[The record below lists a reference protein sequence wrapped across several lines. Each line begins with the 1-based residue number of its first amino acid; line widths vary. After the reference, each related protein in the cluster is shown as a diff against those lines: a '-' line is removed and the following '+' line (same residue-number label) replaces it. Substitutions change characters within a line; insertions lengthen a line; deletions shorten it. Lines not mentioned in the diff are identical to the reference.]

1 MRTVA
6 VPLFWLFWHHCNM
19 PVSQMQLDIHP
30 LCRSLLLQG
39 SESLLHLCNYV
50 LSRQLFNTT
59 AWLAWSQLP
68 WPLNPLQL
76 LIGHSTRQLTTW
88 TLHDKLPRSVMYS
101 FLSVISL
108 YLLFSW
114 LSFMFMQV
122 LNTKNIQALHTCVC
136 VHRFLSYSES
146 LWHYKYRL
154 WSHQQ
159 SLSQSRK
166 PFFKKANKQTNKI
179 SNFGLCYCE
188 RLMTLVALSW
198 ISRGK

>member
-1 MRTVA
+1 
-6 VPLFWLFWHHCNM
+6 
-19 PVSQMQLDIHP
+19 MQLDIHP
-30 LCRSLLLQG
+30 LSRSLLLQG
-39 SESLLHLCNYV
+39 SESLLHLRNYV

-76 LIGHSTRQLTTW
+76 HIGHSTRQLTTW
-88 TLHDKLPRSVMYS
+88 TLHDKLARSVMYS

-122 LNTKNIQALHTCVC
+122 LNTKNIQALHTCIC

-146 LWHYKYRL
+146 SYDIINIDYGVINKVFHRVENLFLK
-154 WSHQQ
+154 
-159 SLSQSRK
+159 
-166 PFFKKANKQTNKI
+166 KQTNKQI
-179 SNFGLCYCE
+179 KYLI
-188 RLMTLVALSW
+188 LVYVTVRDW
-198 ISRGK
+198 WPWWPWVE

>member
-30 LCRSLLLQG
+30 LSRSLLLQG

-114 LSFMFMQV
+114 LCFMFMQV

-146 LWHYKYRL
+146 LYDIINIDYGVINKVFHRVENL
-154 WSHQQ
+154 
-159 SLSQSRK
+159 
-166 PFFKKANKQTNKI
+166 FFKKQTNKQI
-179 SNFGLCYCE
+179 KYLI
-188 RLMTLVALSW
+188 LVYVTVRDW
-198 ISRGK
+198 WPWWPWVE